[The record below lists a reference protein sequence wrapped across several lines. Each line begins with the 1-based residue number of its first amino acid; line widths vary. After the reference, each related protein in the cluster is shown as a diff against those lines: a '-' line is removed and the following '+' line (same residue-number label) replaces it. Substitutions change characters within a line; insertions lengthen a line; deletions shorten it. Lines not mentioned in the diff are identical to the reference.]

1 MVPPFLGRA
10 TLFCLNDELLPLAM
24 KKTELV
30 QSINKVCLSPLTT
43 LTSCQTRKR
52 ELTSCLCGADSPH
65 RGAIDPVHAFA
76 PPIPIFF
83 LPPHAFHLS
92 AGQTNSEVAEH
103 DKEENRRRAK
113 VEQAIKEKKIKEDKE
128 AEKADRERYELKRGQ
143 LMLFVPRL

>member
-1 MVPPFLGRA
+1 M
-10 TLFCLNDELLPLAM
+10 
-24 KKTELV
+24 
-30 QSINKVCLSPLTT
+30 
-43 LTSCQTRKR
+43 
-52 ELTSCLCGADSPH
+52 
-65 RGAIDPVHAFA
+65 HAFA
-76 PPIPIFF
+76 PPIPIFL

-113 VEQAIKEKKIKEDKE
+113 VDQAIKEKKIKEDKE